1 MFRLSLQCLLSLPT
15 RGAWIEIGL
24 NFARKIRFVV
34 APHAG
39 SVDRNA
45 LGGWGRGPQG
55 WSLPT
60 RGAWIEI
67 SSSRCSRGVLRV
79 APHAGSVDRNCR
91 KNRQAVR
98 PHPVAPHAGS
108 VDRNFFSSSVGSC
121 RFVSLPT
128 RGAWI
133 EILDGSRTAR
143 RALTVAPHAGSVD
156 RNLSTL
162 PRKAVKTRV
171 APHAGSVDRN
181 VPFNVIRP
189 AIDGRSPR
197 GERG

>member
-1 MFRLSLQCLLSLPT
+1 M
-15 RGAWIEIGL
+15 
-24 NFARKIRFVV
+24 
-34 APHAG
+34 
-39 SVDRNA
+39 
-45 LGGWGRGPQG
+45 
-55 WSLPT
+55 SLPT

-181 VPFNVIRP
+181 SCTWRLCFARVESLPTRGAWIEIMKCQVKKYSGLVAPHAGSVDRNVNLRVM
-189 AIDGRSPR
+189 DGSKSSSLPTR
-197 GERG
+197 GAWIEIAYVS